1 MPILVLASASPRR
14 LEVLRQVAIVPDAV
28 DPAEIDEAP
37 LKAELPAR
45 HVARLARAKV
55 EAVRARHPDGFI
67 LAADT
72 VVACGRRILGK
83 PEDAAMARGFL
94 TLLSGR
100 RHRVYGGVA
109 AIGPDG
115 RLATRLVVSQ
125 GGIKRLAEG
134 ENAAYLPTSEGRHKA
149 RG

>member
-14 LEVLRQVAIVPDAV
+14 LELLRQVAIVPDEV
-28 DPAEIDEAP
+28 DPAELDETP
-37 LKAELPAR
+37 LKAELPAQ
-45 HVARLARAKV
+45 HVARLARAKA
-55 EAVRARHPDGFI
+55 EAIQVRHEDALI

-83 PEDAAMARGFL
+83 PEDETAAHRFL

-115 RLATRLVVSQ
+115 RVAT
-125 GGIKRLAEG
+125 
-134 ENAAYLPTSEGRHKA
+134 
-149 RG
+149 